1 MCKDYI
7 LHTLFFSLSLQY
19 LQLILYRL
27 ITAAGNR
34 DFLMVEG
41 RRKNAAERIILDAEK
56 IIEIDDAILTN
67 LSQRRRQGKDGL
79 CRGLPLQFINLPIR
93 QLQLPKMSSLIKSAT
108 EHIIG
113 LYAHHQILCRYRLR
127 GCGNHLKIFQSCQII
142 L

>member
-1 MCKDYI
+1 MRACKDYI
-7 LHTLFFSLSLQY
+7 LHTLFFSLLLQY

-34 DFLMVEG
+34 DFLMVER
-41 RRKNAAERIILDAEK
+41 RRKDAAERIILDAEK

-67 LSQRRRQGKDGL
+67 LSQRRRHGMDVL
-79 CRGLPLQFINLPIR
+79 CRGLPLQLINLPIR

-113 LYAHHQILCRYRLR
+113 LQHQ
-127 GCGNHLKIFQSCQII
+127 
-142 L
+142 

>member
-1 MCKDYI
+1 MCKDNI

-108 EHIIG
+108 EHIMGFNI
-113 LYAHHQILCRYRLR
+113 
-127 GCGNHLKIFQSCQII
+127 NKPEMV
-142 L
+142 